1 MRDVILGLAP
11 VSEGDV
17 DVGKDASVDFVKD
30 IDGFIKNGIS
40 MIRLRVTDSEGKYS
54 SDFDR
59 FSQLAVWVRER
70 ADIVIE
76 LPTEGGVDVTPNQR
90 VDPLLL
96 NPDVVSIM
104 PGSVNCGSDVL
115 YNPLG
120 YVEFLIKYCSSSDLK
135 PMFRVVSGGMIRR
148 VAVLSHHIPEI
159 YPPVVFNLVF
169 GGDDFLPANYGSLL
183 FLKEM
188 LPPESVWFASVK
200 GELSSAFV
208 LMVVSLGGNLIIGR
222 EYNNSFDGKVVN
234 SNMELVERVVRL
246 LNSAGYGIASVQRV
260 RDLISM

>member
-1 MRDVILGLAP
+1 MRDVIVGLAP
-11 VSEGDV
+11 VSEGDI

-30 IDGFIKNGIS
+30 IGVFIKKGVS
-40 MIRLRVTDSEGKYS
+40 MIRLRTTDSDGKYS
-54 SDFDR
+54 SDFVR

-70 ADIVIE
+70 ADIIVE

-104 PGSVNCGSDVL
+104 PGSVNCGEDVL

-120 YVEFLIKYCSSSDLK
+120 YIEFLVKYCSSSDLK

-148 VAVLSHHIPEI
+148 VAVLTHHITEI
-159 YPPVVFNLVF
+159 YPPLMFNLVF

-183 FLKEM
+183 FLRDM
-188 LPPESVWFASVK
+188 LPSESVWFASVK

-208 LMVVSLGGNLIIGR
+208 LMVASLGGNLIIGK
-222 EYNNSFDGKVVN
+222 EYNSSFDGVEVN
-234 SNMELVERVVRL
+234 SNMELVEKVVGL
-246 LNSAGYGIASVQRV
+246 LKSVGYGISTVQQVRSIISV
-260 RDLISM
+260 